1 MAGTRTSSKA
11 SSDGLNKYQ
20 TVGAAV
26 LSAEAVGVFTLDG
39 KVVSTNE
46 KFLSLFGYTEQ
57 EISGGHHSVLVPE
70 CVARSAEYQSLWTK
84 LAAGEAVEGT
94 MERRTKSGDCIWVE
108 SCYFPSVGEDGSI
121 DSIVLLAHDVSDLH
135 NDRYLAKARLEA
147 IDRSLAVIEFETDG
161 TIVDANDNF
170 CGAVGYTLDEIKGRH
185 HKIFMPAADV
195 SSSEYR
201 TFWQDLAR
209 GEFKSGEFARV
220 TKSGETIYIQA
231 TYNPIF
237 GSDGKP
243 VKVVKFASD
252 ITASKLKAANS
263 ESMQEAICRS
273 NAVIEFN
280 LDGTII
286 TANDNFLNAL
296 GYSLS
301 EIRGQHHRM
310 FVDAAES
317 NTPEYRDL
325 WSRLQSGIFDAGE
338 YKRIKKDGSAIYIQ
352 ASYNPIFGPDGKPY
366 KVVKYASDVTATVTA
381 INTVASGLKAL
392 SRGDL
397 TQRVPDSIA
406 GEFTEMR
413 MAFNETVKHLSDLV
427 ASIREESDRIAEETD
442 VIATSV
448 QNLSSRNEKQA
459 ARVEETSAA
468 MTQMETATQSNAES
482 TTSATNR
489 ANDAANVAE
498 NGSGVVGQAI
508 ESMKEIEE
516 GAKNIR
522 RVNEVIDSIAFQT
535 NLLALNAGVEAARA
549 GDAGRGFAVVA
560 SEVRALAQRAAE
572 AARDISDLVQK
583 SQDSVAHGSTLVSR
597 SGDALTEIVTSVTA
611 FVDTMQNISN
621 ATTEQ
626 AQGISSVRQAI
637 SDIDVT
643 TQRTAAIAEESA
655 AASVQLASRAANLR
669 QLVSVFNV
677 GGAAAPSSGAAVMS
691 APSQPTNVTPMPTA
705 YEAPKAAAG
714 NGSWTDF

>member
-1 MAGTRTSSKA
+1 MAGSRTPQKQTNSIPKEIH
-11 SSDGLNKYQ
+11 

-26 LSAEAVGVFTLDG
+26 LSSEAVCVFTLDG
-39 KVVSTNE
+39 KVIKANDS
-46 KFLSLFGYTEQ
+46 FLTLFGYTEQ
-57 EISGGHHSVLVPE
+57 DLNGCHHSTFVPE
-70 CVARSAEYQSLWTK
+70 TVARSADYQSLWTK
-84 LAAGEAVEGT
+84 VAAGEAVEGT
-94 MERRTKSGDCIWVE
+94 MERRTKSGETIWVE
-108 SCYFPSVGEDGSI
+108 SCYFPSMGS
-121 DSIVLLAHDVSDLH
+121 DESVEAVVLLAHDVSELH
-135 NDRYLAKARLEA
+135 NQRYNRQARLDA

-161 TIVDANDNF
+161 TIVTANENF
-170 CGAVGYTLDEIKGRH
+170 CAAVGYDLDEIKGRH
-185 HKIFMPAADV
+185 HKIFMPSAEA
-195 SSSEYR
+195 STAEYR
-201 TFWQDLAR
+201 AFWQDLSR

-220 TKSGETIYIQA
+220 TKSGKPIYIQA

-237 GSDGKP
+237 GPDGTP

-252 ITASKLKAANS
+252 ITESKVRAANAQ
-263 ESMQEAICRS
+263 SMQDAISRS
-273 NAVIEFN
+273 SAIIEFE
-280 LDGTII
+280 LDGTVI
-286 TANDNFLNAL
+286 TANDNFLNTL
-296 GYSLS
+296 GYTLP
-301 EIRGQHHRM
+301 EVKGQHHSM
-310 FVDAAES
+310 FLDRAETG
-317 NTPEYRDL
+317 TPEYRDF
-325 WSRLQSGIFDAGE
+325 WSRLQNGIFDAGQ
-338 YKRIKKDGSAIYIQ
+338 YKRIKKDGSAVYIQ

-381 INTVASGLKAL
+381 INTVAKGLNAL
-392 SRGDL
+392 AGGDL
-397 TQRVPDSIA
+397 TQRMPDSIT
-406 GEFTEMR
+406 GEFAEMR
-413 MAFNETVKHLSDLV
+413 NAFNDTVKHLAELV

-468 MTQMETATQSNAES
+468 MTEMETATQSNAES

-597 SGDALTEIVTSVTA
+597 SGDALSEIVTSVSA

-677 GGAAAPSSGAAVMS
+677 GALATHSSPAVVSKPPQPS
-691 APSQPTNVTPMPTA
+691 NVTPIPA
-705 YEAPKAAAG
+705 ASEAPRAAAG